1 MGLLRHA
8 NARYPT
14 LRPGTSATNLSFPQ
28 VLVVAPG
35 PGLRGGITS
44 VVLAHRAT
52 PTWAKFNC
60 NWLDTYSDRGPIHKL
75 IAALRAYLLTPNAI
89 SRADIIH
96 VHLAADASLIRK
108 LPIVWFAA
116 KMKKPVILHFHIAS
130 TESLF
135 VRSSSWVL
143 SALRSRAALIVALS
157 PSWKTEFERRWPEIP
172 TTVLPNP
179 VSCSENRASKKPGT
193 ILFLGKLE
201 SRKGY
206 VLLLEA
212 LPAILRE
219 FPTAQ
224 LWIAGHGEIEKG
236 KALARKLGVYSSVRF
251 LGWVSGFEKQR
262 ILDEAEI
269 LCLPSF
275 AEGVPMAVLEGMAHA
290 LPVVATPVGGIPDV
304 IANGRNGVLIPV
316 GHCAAISD
324 AIMTLLRNPRERRRL
339 GDCAQE
345 TVRNLCSL
353 DRVAA
358 MLSDLYLKIWFECE
372 TARGGKPFTSAC
384 TPSKDN
390 AVCSEMKFVVERAD
404 MTIAHD

>member
-1 MGLLRHA
+1 MPEST
-8 NARYPT
+8 ARYLT
-14 LRPGTSATNLSFPQ
+14 TRPGNSTTDLRFPR

-35 PGLRGGITS
+35 PGSRGGITS
-44 VVLAHRAT
+44 VVLAHQST
-52 PTWAKFNC
+52 PTWATFSC
-60 NWLDTYSDRGPIHKL
+60 NWVDTYSDRGPIYKL
-75 IAALRAYLLTPNAI
+75 IAALRAYLLTPNAV
-89 SRADIIH
+89 SGADIVH

-143 SALRSRAALIVALS
+143 SALRSHATLVIALS
-157 PSWKTEFERRWPEIP
+157 SSWKTEFEQRWPEIP

-179 VSCSENRASKKPGT
+179 VSCSGNGATRKSGT

-236 KALARKLGVYSSVRF
+236 KALARKLGVDSSVRF

-262 ILDEAEI
+262 ILEEAEI

-316 GHCAAISD
+316 GHSAAISD
-324 AIMTLLRNPRERRRL
+324 AIMTLLRNPQERRRL

-353 DRVAA
+353 DQVAA
-358 MLSDLYLKIWFECE
+358 MLSDLYLKIWLECE
-372 TARGGKPFTSAC
+372 TVRGGKSSTSAH
-384 TPSKDN
+384 TPTQND
-390 AVCSEMKFVVERAD
+390 AVA
-404 MTIAHD
+404 